1 MFTTLNEQTGGGGGA
16 GGPQCHG
23 DDIAAGSVSCLSDR

>member
-16 GGPQCHG
+16 GAPQCHG
-23 DDIAAGSVSCLSDR
+23 DLLAVRSVKRLSAR